1 MNNNQQQVIGNIIL
15 EASYTSEAKPIAE
28 VNGKVEATG
37 IVQDLGVENRNGRIY
52 ELKDIKPEI
61 ESERVQVEL
70 RESGNLVGE
79 YGHPCTS
86 ELSRQSVVDPK
97 CMCVRFTKMWIEGN
111 DIHANFK
118 GTNTEYGKAF
128 DADLREGVRPSF
140 SLRALG
146 SVEREKN
153 GKCYVRN
160 IRYVCHDVV
169 IYPSHKRAYTT
180 GLINAKTENSSSV
193 HESANLING
202 VNGPNYMD
210 YNSAEVFENGILI
223 PIVNQQVV
231 DYIKQESA
239 NVKSILSTFDTL
251 YESAII
257 VNGGKQVQLQL
268 NGGNKILVNLEQYIE
283 DEILNYCMNN

>member
-1 MNNNQQQVIGNIIL
+1 MNNQQVIGNIIL
-15 EASYTSEAKPIAE
+15 ESSYTSEPKLISE

-37 IVQDLGVENRNGRIY
+37 IIQDLGIENRNGRIY
-52 ELKDIKPEI
+52 EEKDMKPEI
-61 ESERVQVEL
+61 EGDRIQKEL
-70 RESGNLVGE
+70 LPTLNFKGE
-79 YGHPCTS
+79 DGHPCTS

-97 CMCVRFTKMWIEGN
+97 CTSVLFTKIWLEGN
-111 DIHANFK
+111 DVHANFR
-118 GTNTEYGKAF
+118 GTNTQYGLAL
-128 DADLREGVRPSF
+128 DADLKEGAKPSF

-160 IRYVCHDVV
+160 IRIVTWDRVYF
-169 IYPSHKRAYTT
+169 PSHKRAYTT
-180 GLINAKTENSSSV
+180 GLINAKTEGKSV

-202 VNGPNYMD
+202 VREQNYMD
-210 YNSAEVFENGILI
+210 CNTIDVVENGILI

-239 NVKSILSTFDTL
+239 NVKSILNTFDTL

-268 NGGNKILVNLEQYIE
+268 NGGDKILVNLEQYIE

>member
-1 MNNNQQQVIGNIIL
+1 MNNQQIIGNIIL
-15 EASYTSEAKPIAE
+15 ESSYRSEAKPIAE

-37 IVQDLGVENRNGRIY
+37 ILQTLGDENRNGRIY
-52 ELKDIKPEI
+52 ELKDMKPEI
-61 ESERVQVEL
+61 EGDRIQVEL
-70 RESGNLVGE
+70 VPTGNMVGE
-79 YGHPCTS
+79 CSHPCTS
-86 ELSRQSVVDPK
+86 ELSRQSVVDSK
-97 CMCVRFTKMWIEGN
+97 CTCVRFTKIWLEGT
-111 DIHANFK
+111 DVHANYK

-128 DADLREGVRPSF
+128 DADLREGVKPAF

-160 IRYVCHDVV
+160 IHVV
-169 IYPSHKRAYTT
+169 TWDSMIIYPSHKRAYTT
-180 GLINAKTENSSSV
+180 GLINANTEGKTV
-193 HESANLING
+193 QESASILSG
-202 VNGPNYMD
+202 VNK
-210 YNSAEVFENGILI
+210 YNGIDLSSQEVFENGILI

-239 NVKSILSTFDTL
+239 NVKSILNTFDTL